1 MALAE
6 EALGKGPNVHF
17 HPTKAWEKEVGHHE
31 NGVFGFSM
39 GIGGGGVAEVF
50 SGRRSMAM
58 VEGRRGRG
66 LTDGGEQVQGWGF
79 LSALSLVGHW
89 WGGGSWVMGGNGG
102 GARLIWARAR

>member
-89 WGGGSWVMGGNGG
+89 WGGGWVVGDGSYEGGTSGLYLG
-102 GARLIWARAR
+102 